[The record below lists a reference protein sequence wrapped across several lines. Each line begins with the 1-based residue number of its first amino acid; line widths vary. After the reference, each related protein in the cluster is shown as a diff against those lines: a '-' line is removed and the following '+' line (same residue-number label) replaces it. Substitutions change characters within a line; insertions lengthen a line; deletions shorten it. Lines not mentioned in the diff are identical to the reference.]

1 MNSITNHAN
10 DPIMRASAL
19 WSTLALS
26 LLATAAAAQ
35 QAPSKAPPQLERIE
49 EVDNPITVT
58 AKPGASKKVEEK
70 REGGRITES
79 KVTSGGS
86 TYTVKHTPPAGNA
99 LQGDTMGQA
108 IRGPS
113 WTVMEFDIAA
123 KKKKRSEEGAAAA
136 EDAAGAPPPP
146 PPPAAPAATR

>member
-1 MNSITNHAN
+1 
-10 DPIMRASAL
+10 MRASAL
-19 WSTLALS
+19 WPALALS

-35 QAPSKAPPQLERIE
+35 QAPGKAPPQLDKIE

-58 AKPGASKKVEEK
+58 TKPGSDRKVEEK
-70 REGGRITES
+70 RENGRITES
-79 KVTSGGS
+79 KITSGGS
-86 TYTVKHTPPAGNA
+86 TYTVKHAGPAGSA

-136 EDAAGAPPPP
+136 EEAADAPPPP
-146 PPPAAPAATR
+146 PLPANAR